1 MKPQLFC
8 YTYAGG
14 TGAFFDTI
22 EKDLPEIHLVKPD
35 YPGHGSRRKEPFCRD
50 FRELADDLFACF
62 RKEYAGGSYALFG
75 YSMGSITAA
84 EILRRIMADKSLP
97 DPVCVF
103 LAAHEPHTKT
113 ELTGY
118 APDELDDWVKD
129 RTIRFRAI
137 LMVCLIL
144 RRIGASAFFRQGIS
158 FRHKMKR
165 CRLKR
170 LLKALLFL
178 INPVIEEILV
188 GHKDQAFDEVDQRI
202 AEPVLLTE
210 QVFYQNIRAPLADHE
225 VQKRSPPFHLLPAQ
239 IRILFQ
245 FP

>member
-50 FRELADDLFACF
+50 FGELADDLFACF

-118 APDELDDWVKD
+118 APDEQDDWVKD
-129 RTIRFRAI
+129 RTIRFGGVPEKLRENQSFWRIYLPLYRADYS
-137 LMVCLIL
+137 L
-144 RRIGASAFFRQGIS
+144 IGAYDFNALDLSADIPLTVFFSETDTPRKDMQQWTRYFTGPCEFIAFEGTHFFIRDNHVEMAKKIACGI
-158 FRHKMKR
+158 
-165 CRLKR
+165 
-170 LLKALLFL
+170 KAGEKL
-178 INPVIEEILV
+178 
-188 GHKDQAFDEVDQRI
+188 
-202 AEPVLLTE
+202 
-210 QVFYQNIRAPLADHE
+210 
-225 VQKRSPPFHLLPAQ
+225 
-239 IRILFQ
+239 
-245 FP
+245 